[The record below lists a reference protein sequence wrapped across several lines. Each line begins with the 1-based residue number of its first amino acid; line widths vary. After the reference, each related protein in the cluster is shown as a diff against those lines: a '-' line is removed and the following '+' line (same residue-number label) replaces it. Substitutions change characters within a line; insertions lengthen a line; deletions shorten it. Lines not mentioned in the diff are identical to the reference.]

1 LRQVK
6 AAVTSAVQGDRVGLP
21 RQEKQA
27 MAIKFGRPI
36 EMRDAPRRE
45 PAVSTASL
53 DLVIRPRRNRKAE
66 WARRLVRENVLTTD
80 DLIWPLFVVDGHNKR
95 AAVSSMPGVERL
107 SVDQAVREAERA
119 AKLNIPCI
127 ALFPY
132 TDPSL
137 RDEQGSEA
145 TNADNLVCKS
155 VRAIKKQ
162 FPDLGILCDVAL
174 DPFTSH
180 GHDGLIED
188 GRILNDET
196 VAVLVRQALVQAQA
210 GCDIIAPSDMMD
222 GRVGAIRGGL
232 DAAGFM
238 DVQIMSYAAKYA
250 SAFYGPFRDAIGSA
264 KTLTGDKRT
273 YQMDSGNSDEA
284 LREVE
289 LDIAEGADMV
299 MVKPGMPYL
308 DVVRRVKDSFG
319 MPTFVYQ
326 VSGEYAMIAA
336 AAGNGWID
344 GERAMM
350 ESLLGFKR
358 AGADGILTY
367 FAAKAAEKLKMEARG
382 A

>member
-1 LRQVK
+1 
-6 AAVTSAVQGDRVGLP
+6 
-21 RQEKQA
+21 

-36 EMRDAPRRE
+36 EMRDAPRR
-45 PAVSTASL
+45 PTALASMPL
-53 DLVIRPRRNRKAE
+53 DLAVRPRRNRKAE

-80 DLIWPLFVVDGHNKR
+80 DLIWPMFVVDGSNTR
-95 AAVSSMPGVERL
+95 TPVASMPGVDRL
-107 SVDQAVREAERA
+107 TVDQAVRDAERA
-119 AKLNIPCI
+119 MKLDIPCI

-132 TDPSL
+132 TEPSL
-137 RDEQGSEA
+137 RDEDGSEA
-145 TNADNLVCKS
+145 LNPNNLVCQS
-155 VRAIKKQ
+155 VRAIKKE
-162 FPDLGILCDVAL
+162 FPELGVLCDVAL

-188 GRILNDET
+188 GKILNDET
-196 VAVLVRQALVQAQA
+196 VAVLVRQALVQAEA
-210 GCDIIAPSDMMD
+210 GCDVIAPSDMMD
-222 GRVGAIRGGL
+222 GRVGAIREAL
-232 DAAGFM
+232 DDAGFL

-264 KTLTGDKRT
+264 KTLIGDKRT
-273 YQMDSGNSDEA
+273 YQMDSANSDEA

-308 DVVRRVKDSFG
+308 DIVRRVKDTFS

-336 AAGNGWID
+336 AASNGWID
-344 GERAMM
+344 GDRAMM

-367 FAAKAAEKLKMEARG
+367 FAPKAAEKIKAES
-382 A
+382 